1 MAALVE
7 AAEAMETA
15 AAEVAKVAVV
25 DAKAEVWAARE
36 ATVDSAVAMA
46 AGEHL
51 VNSVAVATAWET
63 GAKAAV
69 SAARAETAAA
79 SAGSATRM
87 AAVAAEAA
95 EAASTLDAARRRS
108 RCSRCPGRRLSTPTQ
123 GRHPHRCRCWR

>member
-25 DAKAEVWAARE
+25 DAKAEGWAARE
-36 ATVDSAVAMA
+36 ATVDSAVAMVMA
-46 AGEHL
+46 AQ
-51 VNSVAVATAWET
+51 VVVMAAKA
-63 GAKAAV
+63 AKAAV

-108 RCSRCPGRRLSTPTQ
+108 RCSRCPGRRLSTPNQ